1 MGGVTVVNL
10 IKVDIQT
17 GQVLDDNL
25 QELWVG
31 QSQGITTDT
40 ATVGSYRSELPDE
53 LLRERVKLFNTG
65 RRRSNKNAWSDA
77 ELYRLAVLM
86 GRQKR
91 NYKQASARLN
101 RTPRACQFMCR
112 EMTKAGVI

>member
-1 MGGVTVVNL
+1 VNLRGGVTVANL

-17 GQVLDDNL
+17 GRVLEDNL

-31 QSQGITTDT
+31 RSHGLT
-40 ATVGSYRSELPDE
+40 ADATAAGPRRSELPDE
-53 LLRERVKLFNTG
+53 SLRERVRLFNTG

-101 RTPRACQFMCR
+101 FSPFTP
-112 EMTKAGVI
+112 